1 MVEVGSWVTSTN
13 LHNLHRPPPSLTVAI
28 LLPMPD
34 LLAARSQMGV
44 SLAFHIV
51 FAVIGIAMPLML
63 VLAERHL
70 QLIGDAFYP
79 ALAYRWAMRA
89 ACLVVVCDVCGS

>member
-34 LLAARSQMGV
+34 LLAARSQLGV
-44 SLAFHIV
+44 SLAFTIV
-51 FAVIGIAMPLML
+51 FAFIGFALPFMLLLGGGGWRWRGPAFFL
-63 VLAERHL
+63 VLARR
-70 QLIGDAFYP
+70 GGRGRAFVLRVAP
-79 ALAYRWAMRA
+79 GL
-89 ACLVVVCDVCGS
+89 